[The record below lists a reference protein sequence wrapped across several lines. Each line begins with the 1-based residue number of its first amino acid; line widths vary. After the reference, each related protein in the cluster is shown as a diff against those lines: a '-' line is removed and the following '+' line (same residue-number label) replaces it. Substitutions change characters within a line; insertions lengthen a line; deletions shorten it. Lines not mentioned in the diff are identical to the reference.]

1 MEQELAH
8 SNEGDEKLLENK
20 SLTYLKMVLERKYD
34 WKHARTTFTEDDLYR
49 HPEAVVKEYPIILST
64 TFSARTSLN
73 SQKMQYDYVIMDEAS
88 QVDVATGALALS
100 CAKNAVIVGDLK
112 QLSNVVPPDV
122 KKESDAIFDKYSINK
137 AYNFAENSFLKSI
150 SELLATVPTT
160 LLKEHYRCNPRII
173 GFCNEKFYDN
183 ELVIMTDDTDSD
195 SLKVYKTTP
204 GNHARGFYNQRQID
218 VIKNEI
224 LPNLKE
230 DYNEIGIVAP
240 YNDQVNAIREQIPNI
255 DVATVHKYQGREKDV
270 IIITVVNNDNLGF
283 MNQAD
288 LLDVAISRAK
298 KKLIVVIANDE
309 TQCSSNIADL
319 VSYIRYNKMEV
330 VESKVYS
337 VFDYMYDEYAQA
349 RWTYFKKHGRISQYE
364 SENLTYE
371 LIKKIL
377 RNYSLLD
384 VTCFVNLQTV
394 IKDTSQLTD
403 EEARYAFNPSTHL
416 DFLIYRKIGKIPILA
431 IETDGYRYH
440 KAGTAQHERDIKKNS
455 ILKKCGL
462 KLLRLPTNGSQESS
476 KIVAAIEECL

>member
-1 MEQELAH
+1 
-8 SNEGDEKLLENK
+8 
-20 SLTYLKMVLERKYD
+20 
-34 WKHARTTFTEDDLYR
+34 
-49 HPEAVVKEYPIILST
+49 
-64 TFSARTSLN
+64 
-73 SQKMQYDYVIMDEAS
+73 MQYDYVIMDEAS

-112 QLSNVVPPDV
+112 QLSNVVSTDV
-122 KKESDAIFDKYSINK
+122 KKQADVIFNKYSINE
-137 AYNFAENSFLKSI
+137 AYNFSENSFLKSV
-150 SELLATVPTT
+150 SELLNNVPTS

-183 ELVIMTDDTDSD
+183 ELIIMTDDMEED

-204 GNHARGFYNQRQID
+204 GNHARGLYNQRQID

-224 LPNLKE
+224 LPNLTE
-230 DYNEIGIVAP
+230 DYSEIGIVAP
-240 YNDQVNAIREQIPNI
+240 YNDQVDAIKEQIPNI

-283 MNQAD
+283 MNQDD
-288 LLDVAISRAK
+288 LLNVAISRAK
-298 KKLIVVIANDE
+298 KKLIVVIANIE
-309 TQCSSNIADL
+309 PKSNSNIADL
-319 VSYIRYNKMEV
+319 VSYIRYNKMEI

-337 VFDYMYDEYAQA
+337 VFDYLYDDYAQA
-349 RWTYFKKHGRISQYE
+349 RWTYFKKHRRISQYE

-377 RNYSLLD
+377 RNYPLLD

-394 IKDTSQLTD
+394 IKDISQLTD

-416 DFLIYRKIGKIPILA
+416 DFLIYRKIGRIPMLA

-440 KAGTAQHERDIKKNS
+440 KLGTTQHERDIKKNA
-455 ILKKCGL
+455 ILEKCGM

-476 KIVAAIEECL
+476 KIMAAIEACL